1 MYSEESYEII
11 KDRMLNVLDTALDK
25 REGTF
30 INDMYSPIAIEFAKT
45 YIELDTIHSLLFVED
60 SEGEYL
66 DKRVTE
72 FGIMR
77 KDGERARG
85 IITFE
90 GTDNTLVPR
99 NMEISTDGGFKYLT
113 ISQGYIKD
121 GSIDI
126 EVEALE
132 VGELYNIEANS
143 NWELP
148 RNVSVDKL
156 SNVEKF
162 EGGLDVESDGDLKKR
177 FFDAVHNVRTSG
189 NKNNYIYWAKECPG
203 IFNAEVYPL
212 HGGPGTVKVVVS
224 GENRMPVDD
233 EILENCKDIIIE
245 NAPIGATPTILTT
258 TIFNIDINLSITIDG
273 EYVEEDIISEVKKS
287 IATYIG
293 SCTDKIYYN
302 KLAAKILSCEGVI
315 DYTNLTVNGSSSN
328 IITIPTDN
336 VAVIDEINITTN
348 VGVANE

>member
-126 EVEALE
+126 
-132 VGELYNIEANS
+132 
-143 NWELP
+143 
-148 RNVSVDKL
+148 
-156 SNVEKF
+156 
-162 EGGLDVESDGDLKKR
+162 
-177 FFDAVHNVRTSG
+177 
-189 NKNNYIYWAKECPG
+189 
-203 IFNAEVYPL
+203 IFN
-212 HGGPGTVKVVVS
+212 
-224 GENRMPVDD
+224 
-233 EILENCKDIIIE
+233 
-245 NAPIGATPTILTT
+245 
-258 TIFNIDINLSITIDG
+258 
-273 EYVEEDIISEVKKS
+273 
-287 IATYIG
+287 
-293 SCTDKIYYN
+293 
-302 KLAAKILSCEGVI
+302 
-315 DYTNLTVNGSSSN
+315 
-328 IITIPTDN
+328 
-336 VAVIDEINITTN
+336 
-348 VGVANE
+348 